1 MGAPMLTQPFS
12 LAGKRGL
19 IVGLANEQSIAY
31 GCARA
36 AGALGASLVLSC
48 INEKALQVVGPLA
61 ANLDAPL
68 IICDVERDGALEEL
82 TEAALGVLGGF
93 DFVIHSI
100 AWAPAEDLHGRV
112 IDSSSAGFLR
122 AMNVSCHSFAQLA
135 RLCEPHMANGGSMI
149 TMSYLGAEG
158 AVPHYGLMGPVKAAL
173 ESLVRYLAVEMGP
186 HRIRV
191 HAMSPGPIMTRAAS
205 GLEDF
210 DGLMRRA
217 VERAPLGRLVTLE
230 EIGNLAAFL
239 ASDAASGMTGQ
250 TMYVDGG
257 YNIVN

>member
-1 MGAPMLTQPFS
+1 MGAPLFPQPFS

-48 INEKALQVVGPLA
+48 VNEKALQVVGPLA

-68 IICDVERDGALEEL
+68 LICNVEQVGALEEL
-82 TEAALGVLGGF
+82 TDAALGVLGGF

-100 AWAPAEDLHGRV
+100 AWAPADDLHGRV

-135 RLCEPHMANGGSMI
+135 RLCEPHMRNGGSMI

-158 AVPHYGLMGPVKAAL
+158 A
-173 ESLVRYLAVEMGP
+173 
-186 HRIRV
+186 
-191 HAMSPGPIMTRAAS
+191 
-205 GLEDF
+205 
-210 DGLMRRA
+210 
-217 VERAPLGRLVTLE
+217 
-230 EIGNLAAFL
+230 
-239 ASDAASGMTGQ
+239 
-250 TMYVDGG
+250 
-257 YNIVN
+257 